1 MPDFVNEF
9 KIIRLNWPIVFLVN
23 TSGSMAGVRLSR
35 LNVALQELNR
45 MLETLADQ
53 NEVRL
58 SIRLI
63 EFNTTA
69 RWRVGSLESD
79 VDNLDVSF
87 SDASGISNTADALR
101 LANGVMTHRYL
112 KMPSLKPIIFLFTD
126 GCSVNPQE
134 TIEAINELKLC
145 AVGKKILRV
154 AFRISDEQIPEL
166 GTYASWV
173 DDRPLVFN
181 VDDLGHIQKVSLLKN
196 VITSFCFFYVHD
208 YALPYD
214 DTQMKSIPDDGEWE
228 NDWEE

>member
-9 KIIRLNWPIVFLVN
+9 QIIRHNWPIVFLVD
-23 TSGSMAGVRLSR
+23 TSGSMAGERLSQ

-79 VDNLDVSF
+79 VDNLVVSF
-87 SDASGISNTADALR
+87 SDASGMTNTADALR
-101 LANGVMTHRYL
+101 LASGVMSHRYL

-145 AVGKKILRV
+145 AVGNKILRV
-154 AFRISDEQIPEL
+154 AFTIGEEQIPEL
-166 GTYASWV
+166 ETYASWV

-181 VDDLGHIQKVSLLKN
+181 VDDLGHIQEVSLLKN
-196 VITSFCFFYVHD
+196 IITSFCFLYVHD
-208 YALPYD
+208 YISPYD
-214 DTQMKSIPDDGEWE
+214 DAQMKPISDDGEWE
-228 NDWEE
+228 DDWEE